1 MVTEKKKKVKKSNK
15 KVVVKRN
22 VVYLLVKYRSD
33 EIISDANVL
42 KVFAFIYGVFGLDDD
57 LRLCF
62 FSSKN
67 IYFRT

>member
-42 KVFAFIYGVFGLDDD
+42 KVFALYMVCLVWMMI
-57 LRLCF
+57 
-62 FSSKN
+62 
-67 IYFRT
+67 